1 MHPDLQRALGD
12 ITRSVTGMTGEQ
24 MEARLPGK
32 WSASDILEH
41 LMLSFRT
48 SGARLLSA
56 MDAGTPTTRPGT
68 WKERFGA
75 FVVVSLGYF
84 PAGRKAPEY
93 AQPKGMKASDI
104 VDAARAALV
113 EFDATA
119 ARCAGRFGPGR
130 KVSNHPILGPFSV
143 RQWRRFHRV
152 HTRHHMKQVAALRT
166 SGR

>member
-1 MHPDLQRALGD
+1 MHPDLQRALDD

-41 LMLSFRT
+41 LMLSFQA
-48 SGARLLSA
+48 SGARLVSA
-56 MDAGTPTTRPGT
+56 MDEGQPMARPGT
-68 WKERFGA
+68 WKERLGA

-84 PAGRKAPEY
+84 PTGRKAPEY
-93 AQPKGMKASDI
+93 VQPKGMKAPDI
-104 VDAARAALV
+104 VDAAKAALV
-113 EFDATA
+113 DFDATA

-130 KVSNHPILGPFSV
+130 KVTNHPILGPFSV